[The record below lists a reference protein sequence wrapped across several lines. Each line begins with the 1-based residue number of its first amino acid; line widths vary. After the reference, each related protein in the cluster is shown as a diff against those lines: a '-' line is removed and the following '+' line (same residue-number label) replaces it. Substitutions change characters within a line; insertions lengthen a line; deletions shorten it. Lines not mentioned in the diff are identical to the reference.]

1 MEIYNDL
8 LRMFFWLSITYLVYI
23 LIVFFQKT
31 YEFFVLKNEKT
42 YFSLNKNDKIL
53 FWFAISYIITYLI

>member
-23 LIVFFQKT
+23 LIVFFQKI

-42 YFSLNKNDKIL
+42 YFSLNKNNKIL
-53 FWFAISYIITYLI
+53 FWFTISYIITYLI